1 VPPNSP
7 PRRYQSSTYA
17 GAELAARREAARRRL
32 RRRRLVAAAV
42 AVVVVAAIGAAVW
55 AFAGSSLG
63 SGSAGGSGPPGGA
76 SGGDEPSPTGADGDG
91 PSSSPSPSPT
101 ASSSPTKASPKPA
114 ESGAAGAFTGTYVPI
129 LMYHRIE
136 DTAETGNN
144 SRYFS
149 TPHKFKQQM
158 RVLDYHGYT
167 AVTLTQVWDYWHGE
181 GELPAKPIVLTFD
194 DGTSGIA
201 ENAGPVLKKYGW
213 PGVLFPV
220 VPNINDDG
228 GSLSLTPE
236 QVRRLIADGWELGSH
251 SMSHPNMT
259 TVSASRLQYEAA
271 ESRRRLQ
278 EQFDVPVNFFCYP
291 GGAHD
296 TASEAAVEAAG
307 YLGATTVV
315 RGCAD
320 PDTPYAL
327 DRIEVDGRNVMKTF
341 LRDLEYWQQH
351 P

>member
-1 VPPNSP
+1 MPDPVP

-17 GAELAARREAARRRL
+17 SSELAARRAAARRRR
-32 RRRRLVAAAV
+32 RRRRLVAAAA
-42 AVVVVAAIGAAVW
+42 AVVVLAVCGFAVW
-55 AFAGSSLG
+55 AFAGDGLAG
-63 SGSAGGSGPPGGA
+63 DTQTAGTGGSGGVTATATATLRA
-76 SGGDEPSPTGADGDG
+76 SPKA
-91 PSSSPSPSPT
+91 SPSPSPSPESASPNPS
-101 ASSSPTKASPKPA
+101 ASSQTADT
-114 ESGAAGAFTGTYVPI
+114 FTGTYVPI

-136 DTAETGNN
+136 ETADTSSN

-149 TPHKFKQQM
+149 SQHKFKQQM
-158 RVLDYHGYT
+158 RALRYNGYT
-167 AVTLTQVWDYWHGE
+167 AVTLRQVWDYWHDKGT
-181 GELPAKPIVLTFD
+181 LPAKPIVLTFD

-220 VPNINDDG
+220 VPNINDSG
-228 GSLSLTPE
+228 GSLSLTPG

-259 TVSASRLQYEAA
+259 TLSADRLQYETA

-278 EQFDVPVNFFCYP
+278 EQFGVPVDFFCYP

-296 TASEAAVEAAG
+296 AASEAAVEAAG

-320 PDTPYAL
+320 PATPYAL
-327 DRIEVDGRNVMKTF
+327 DRIEVDGRNVIKTF
-341 LRDLEYWQQH
+341 MRDLTYWEQN